1 LTAFRPHGILCQPN
15 GTTNKNKGQYVY
27 PKRFQQ
33 PFTTSQIRTSGLSYQ
48 PTHTLICFQAGVI
61 SEWDL
66 STSGEQQR
74 KIEFHFS
81 MSVKMCW
88 KKGLISPERELHS
101 GSSRVKCEIRWRCQK
116 THKYII
122 HRIKEHV

>member
-1 LTAFRPHGILCQPN
+1 
-15 GTTNKNKGQYVY
+15 
-27 PKRFQQ
+27 
-33 PFTTSQIRTSGLSYQ
+33 
-48 PTHTLICFQAGVI
+48 
-61 SEWDL
+61 
-66 STSGEQQR
+66 
-74 KIEFHFS
+74 

-122 HRIKEHV
+122 HSITEHVWNANLMNYIILKDSVGCVHLKNLKILC